1 MQMEIQSFCPRWGS
15 AHIPWDEFARRVK
28 EDGYDGIETDIPTD
42 KKEKDLVLNALAKQG
57 LQLIAQHWETVDPG
71 FERHLE
77 AYNKRLEVMAAAKPM
92 LINSQ
97 TGKDYFSIEQN
108 AKLIEA
114 AATVSASSGI
124 PVYHETHRGKFSFAA
139 HITAVY
145 LQQLPELMLTL
156 DISHWVAVAE
166 TFLHD
171 QADAV
176 DLAISRTRHFHARI
190 GHTQG
195 AQVNDPRAPE
205 WQEAMDMHLRCWDK
219 VYSANRKAGQS
230 VLTFTTEFGPAPYMP
245 QLPYTRQ
252 PLANQWEINVYMN
265 DLLKSRYRKA

>member
-15 AHIPWDEFARRVK
+15 AHIPWDDFARRVK
-28 EDGYDGIETDIPTD
+28 EDGYDGVETDIPTNR
-42 KKEKDLVLNALAKQG
+42 KEKDLVLNALAKHG
-57 LQLIAQHWETVDPG
+57 LQLIAQHWETVEPG
-71 FERHLE
+71 FEQHLD
-77 AYNKRLEVMAAAKPM
+77 AYNKRLEIMAAAKPL

-97 TGKDYFSIEQN
+97 TGKDYYSIEQN

-114 AATVSASSGI
+114 AANASASSGI

-139 HITAVY
+139 HITAAY
-145 LQQLPELMLTL
+145 LRQLPELMLTL

-176 DLAISRTRHFHARI
+176 DLAISRTRHFHARV

-205 WQEAMDMHLRCWDK
+205 WQEALDMHLHCWDK
-219 VYSANRKAGQS
+219 VYSNNKNAGHP
-230 VLTFTTEFGPAPYMP
+230 VLTFTAEFGPAPYMP
-245 QLPYTRQ
+245 QLPYTKQ
-252 PLANQWEINVYMN
+252 PLANQWEINVYMS
-265 DLLKSRYRKA
+265 DLLKSRYRNL